1 MTGMA
6 YSIWLPL
13 FALFYVAVMLYWVR
27 VATNESSSGDGFF
40 SAGHALSS
48 WISALVISG
57 ASMSGWFVLGGSQ
70 LIATQGFQ
78 MPALIVGGI
87 LLALPGTLFF
97 KRLWFVA
104 ERMRVSSQAEIFKVY
119 YHSPFLVV
127 VSVAIALVFA
137 LGFAGCRF
145 APFPGSS
152 NS

>member
-40 SAGHALSS
+40 SAGHALSP

-152 NS
+152 SL